1 MTSTTEIP
9 PQAQRALRVAGR
21 AGFALSSDTDTGSL
35 IRTLAATKPGGRML
49 EVGTGVGVG
58 AAYLL
63 AGMDPTARLIT
74 LERGPALA
82 NAARTL
88 LAADERVEVVTTDA
102 VEWLTAYDG
111 PPFDLV
117 FVDTTSAKFER
128 RDLLFRHLAPGA
140 LFIADDLLP
149 QEKWTEAHLP
159 RVQRFRS
166 EILAEPNLVATLV
179 DWGSGLVIAAHR
191 GPEAGPASATGED
204 RPGTPG

>member
-1 MTSTTEIP
+1 MSSSTVDVP
-9 PQAQRALRVAGR
+9 PQAVRALRVANR
-21 AGFALSSDTDTGSL
+21 AGFGMSSDHDTGSL
-35 IRTLAATKPGGRML
+35 LRTLAATKPGGRLL

-63 AGMDPTARLIT
+63 AGMDPTARLTT
-74 LERGPALA
+74 LERGPAIA

-88 LAADERVEVVTTDA
+88 LTDDERVEVVTTDA

-128 RDLLFRHLAPGA
+128 RDLLFVHLAPGA

-149 QEKWTEAHLP
+149 QDKWTEAHGP
-159 RVQRFRS
+159 RVERFRR
-166 EILAEPNLVATLV
+166 EIVAEPNLVTTLI
-179 DWGSGLVIAAHR
+179 DWGSGLVVAAYR
-191 GPEAGPASATGED
+191 GDGGE
-204 RPGTPG
+204 